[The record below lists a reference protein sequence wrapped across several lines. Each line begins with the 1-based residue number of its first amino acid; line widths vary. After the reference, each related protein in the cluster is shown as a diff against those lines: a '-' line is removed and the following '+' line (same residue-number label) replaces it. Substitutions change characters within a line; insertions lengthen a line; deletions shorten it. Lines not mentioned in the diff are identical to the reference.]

1 MFKELYRIYGNSRA
15 TGWVQLTPTHDYES
29 AYEEAESLDPN
40 KYYEYMIIGYN
51 LATGEVIKIQSRF
64 LDYDKP
70 ITLKKVNNE
79 NSKGNR

>member
-1 MFKELYRIYGNSRA
+1 MNKELYKVYGNSRA
-15 TGWVQLTPTHDYES
+15 AGWETITVTNDYES
-29 AYEEAESLDPN
+29 AYEEAESLDPT

-70 ITLKKVNNE
+70 ISLRKVYNE
-79 NSKGNR
+79 SSKSN